1 MAQSTPVGSLTATND
16 SAAKG
21 TLGHVVEYEGKRYRY
36 VQVEDMA
43 LAANDVVELSDTT
56 GYEVTKDR
64 AGGSSKGRYTTA
76 GVATTTATDAYYT
89 YIQISGVATVK
100 VPAATAV
107 ASGDR
112 LVPHSTSDGA
122 VAVATTATF
131 HQAFAV
137 ALDADTA
144 TTSAAGTVTAK
155 IFRAL

>member
-21 TLGHVVEYEGKRYRY
+21 TLGHIVEFGGKPYRY

-43 LAANDVVELSDTT
+43 LAATDVVELADTT

-64 AGGSSKGRYTTA
+64 AGGSSKGRYTVA
-76 GVATTTATDAYYT
+76 GVATTTATDAYFT
-89 YIQISGVATVK
+89 YVQIGGVASVK
-100 VPAATAV
+100 VPAGVAV

-112 LVPHSTSDGA
+112 LVPHATSDGG

-131 HQAFAV
+131 HQTFAV
-137 ALDADTA
+137 ALGADTA
-144 TTSAAGTVTAK
+144 TTSAAGTVVAK
-155 IFRAL
+155 LIRAM